1 LCSAINHG
9 KKGEWSM
16 DRTRREFLKIS
27 GFGPLALQAL
37 KEGHTSAS
45 SISINNH
52 TNPLKLDSNVSIG
65 DEAVLIGRQKNE
77 NISAHDL
84 ARWAE
89 VSTCKILIGL
99 SPLLPK
105 ISV

>member
-1 LCSAINHG
+1 
-9 KKGEWSM
+9 M

-27 GFGPLALQAL
+27 GFGPLALLAL

-45 SISINNH
+45 SISINKH

-65 DEAVLIGRQKNE
+65 DKAVLIGRQKNE

-84 ARWAE
+84 ARWQKYRPA
-89 VSTCKILIGL
+89 KF
-99 SPLLPK
+99 
-105 ISV
+105 